1 MFNLKD
7 LIVDKFSLVSKGK
20 KPAVMQ
26 AETKFSIFKIAE
38 EKKPAYIEK
47 LEEISKAYKKETL
60 FVSRPVKNAKE
71 IIKWA
76 ESEGITDVIS
86 ANDMHVTTAFST
98 KKVSWWQFKPNADE
112 ITIDLESA
120 KVVKLWDAIVIK
132 FKSPEL
138 QNDWKQYM
146 DGGAS
151 WDYDAYQPH
160 ISLSYTIQDIKNIGR
175 YTGKLTLWGEVMD
188 EVKAEL
194 IKKLERISKAYSA

>member
-86 ANDMHVTTAFST
+86 AKDMHVTTAFST
-98 KKVSWWQFKPNADE
+98 KKVSW
-112 ITIDLESA
+112 
-120 KVVKLWDAIVIK
+120 
-132 FKSPEL
+132 
-138 QNDWKQYM
+138 
-146 DGGAS
+146 
-151 WDYDAYQPH
+151 
-160 ISLSYTIQDIKNIGR
+160 
-175 YTGKLTLWGEVMD
+175 
-188 EVKAEL
+188 
-194 IKKLERISKAYSA
+194 